1 MPFTFPIRLPAI
13 PGGHSIIQAQSPF
26 ESQSSLSKYGR
37 KNLLDAPY
45 PELGILNA
53 IHVLVRKTQWNHVL
67 QDVYR
72 ILNLNVNSFEKHLP
86 KIYFLQEPT
95 LSLFWDAVI

>member
-1 MPFTFPIRLPAI
+1 MIKQTIENQSNSLTSALLAIPFIFPIRLPAI

-53 IHVLVRKTQWNHVL
+53 I
-67 QDVYR
+67 R
-72 ILNLNVNSFEKHLP
+72 IGSVSYTHLT
-86 KIYFLQEPT
+86 LPT
-95 LSLFWDAVI
+95 TPYV